1 MEEYLFVEKY
11 APRSVDQCILP
22 PEIKKAFTQ
31 FRDTGN
37 IPNLILTSAPGMGK
51 TSSIKALVRDLGMDL
66 LFVNGSN
73 EGRYLDTI
81 RDKVVQFCS
90 SVSMLND
97 SPKKKCVLIDE
108 FDNTLDSVQLCLR
121 GVIEEFQ
128 SNVIF
133 VFTVN
138 NYSKILPAILSRCS
152 TIEYVISKE
161 EKKQMM
167 IDVYKRL
174 AFILAEE
181 NITFEKPVLI
191 SLVKNLFP
199 DIRKI
204 FNEVQRHSVGGV
216 LNGYSLNIVT
226 NDKISDLVDLMRN
239 KKFEQ
244 IRIWVG
250 THNNHLTNS
259 YRLLYDALRLVL
271 EDAGLAQSIITIADY
286 QHKANFAVDQEINF
300 LAMVVTIS
308 YDTDIRWK

>member
-1 MEEYLFVEKY
+1 MQEYLFVEKY
-11 APRSVDQCILP
+11 VPKTVNECILP
-22 PEIKKAFTQ
+22 PEIKKVFIE

-37 IPNLILTSAPGMGK
+37 IPNLILTGNPGVGK

-138 NYSKILPAILSRCS
+138 NYNKILPAILSRCS
-152 TIEYVISKE
+152 TIEYVIPKV
-161 EKKQMM
+161 EKKEMM
-167 IDVYKRL
+167 IEVYKRL
-174 AFILAEE
+174 AFILTEE
-181 NITFEKPVLI
+181 NITFEKSVLI

-216 LNGYSLNIVT
+216 LDGSSLNIVT
-226 NDKISDLVDLMRN
+226 NDKISDLVDLMKN

-244 IRIWVG
+244 MRVWVS
-250 THNNHLTNS
+250 TYNSSLAQS

-271 EDAGLAQSIITIADY
+271 EDSGIAQSILTIADY
-286 QHKANFAVDQEINF
+286 QHKANFAVDQEICF
-300 LAMVVTIS
+300 LACVIEIA
-308 YDTDIRWK
+308 YDGNMKWK